1 MDIETE
7 DFATSGYIKTRLT
20 VMSFMQFFVWGSWL
34 ITIGN
39 YWFGNK
45 HWNAT
50 EFGAIF
56 TTMGISSVFMPS
68 LIGC

>member
-7 DFATSGYIKTRLT
+7 DFATTGYIKTRLT

-39 YWFGNK
+39 YWFAYN
-45 HWNAT
+45 
-50 EFGAIF
+50 
-56 TTMGISSVFMPS
+56 
-68 LIGC
+68 